1 MSELRRLL
9 DLHEELRNEAIEAEL
24 TIKAGDV
31 SHYWQGRLDGLSFA
45 LVLVQNEIDALS
57 GVDG

>member
-9 DLHEELRNEAIEAEL
+9 DLYEELRNEATEAEL
-24 TIKAGDV
+24 TVKAGDV
-31 SHYWQGRLDGLSFA
+31 SQYWQGRLDGLSFA